1 MKLVVYYSL
10 FALVAIIANFCA
22 QELSLMLYG
31 AAYALWVSI
40 VVGTLVGLV
49 VKFYLDK
56 TYVFKFITKN
66 NAQQGYVFLL
76 YSVMGVLT
84 TSIFWGMEWAFY
96 LYFSTDVMKYVG
108 GFLGLVLGY
117 IAKYYLDKHFVFRT
131 D

>member
-1 MKLVVYYSL
+1 
-10 FALVAIIANFCA
+10 
-22 QELSLMLYG
+22 MLYG

-56 TYVFKFITKN
+56 TYIFKFIAKN
-66 NAQQGYVFLL
+66 NVQQGYVFLL

>member
-22 QELSLMLYG
+22 QEFSLMLYG